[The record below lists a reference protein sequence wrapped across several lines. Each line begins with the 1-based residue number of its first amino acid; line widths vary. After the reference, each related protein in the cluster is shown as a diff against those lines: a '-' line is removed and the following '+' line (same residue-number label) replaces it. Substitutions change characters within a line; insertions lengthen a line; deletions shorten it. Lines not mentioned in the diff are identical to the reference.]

1 LPLATAG
8 LLATAGPASAQE
20 EVMTRYPYEDRA
32 DLDLAAVFEPKWDV
46 MIPMRDGVRLHTE
59 IYIPRGR
66 TEPLPIM
73 LERTP
78 YYANPQDQE
87 YSIRLAWYEEFFDE
101 GYIFVL
107 QDLRGRYES
116 EGEFVTL
123 RPNRKP
129 DDVDGT
135 DESTDFYDTIEWLVN
150 NVPGNNGRVGTWGI
164 SYGGFLATRAMVDP
178 HPALAAVSPQATC
191 ADMFIG
197 DDFHHNG
204 AFRFHYAYEA
214 AVRFEMPPELWPPEG
229 AWDKYTRYL
238 EMGPLSRVTEILDGN
253 SRMWN
258 DYVAHPNLDEYWE
271 TEMCGVL
278 PYLQGMTVPALHVT
292 GWWDAEDFY
301 GPIEVY
307 KQLEANDDDN
317 ENFLVLGPWRHGGW
331 TFEEVGRQ
339 VLDFDLESETARYF
353 RDEIHAPW
361 FAYWLKDK
369 GSLPAAEAITFQTGS
384 NEWKQY
390 DSWPAEGMVPR
401 NVYLRADGVVSFD
414 PPPASE
420 GDDTAYDEYVSDPD
434 NPVPFQYRPIHYDR
448 WHYWQAEDQRFVDGR
463 PDVLTWE
470 SEPLEEG
477 FAITGD
483 IVAHLFASTSG
494 TGADWIVKLIDVYP
508 DDHPDPAL
516 RGYQYM
522 VAGEVFRA
530 RFRNSFRVPEPV
542 VPNEIIPYTISLRD
556 RDHHALVVRAHIPRS
571 VELQAAPVG
580 EGHCGSVFLAGRD
593 SADESEFDVVFDP
606 LRFAVQDFPAAR
618 LVRVPAQLA
627 PDFLSFQR
635 DHRAGQQA
643 ASVELAAAAGV
654 LCRLSARPVAP
665 AYSLRGFV
673 ETHCPQMLPWHHD
686 HPEPGIGDSDSSV
699 ASIDIVRAFQLQR
712 AAVTE
717 LHSGAAVQ
725 WRERT
730 DALEADLPVA
740 GTTRLAAIEHV
751 RLENLVL
758 VPGDVAGESA
768 AAPVL
773 GGSVKPARPGVRA
786 RRSRREDHPFQLL
799 PLDLNFRLPRR
810 LDVHIGGRVPATA
823 STGLEP
829 EARA

>member
-1 LPLATAG
+1 MRQMECNPGHTHTHILMYSHLLPAAAVPLAAAA
-8 LLATAGPASAQE
+8 LLATAAPASAQE
-20 EVMTRYPYEDRA
+20 EVMTRYGYEDRT
-32 DLDLAAVFEPKWDV
+32 DLDLAAIFEPKWDV
-46 MIPMRDGVRLHTE
+46 MVPMRDGVRLHTE
-59 IYIPRGR
+59 IYVPRGQ

-78 YYANPQDQE
+78 YYANPQEQE
-87 YSIRLAWYEEFFDE
+87 YSIRLDWYEEFFDE

-229 AWDKYTRYL
+229 PWDKYTRYL
-238 EMGPLSRVTEILDGN
+238 EMGPLSRVTEMLNGN

-271 TEMCGVL
+271 TEMCGVF

-307 KQLEANDDDN
+307 KQLEEDDDDN

-331 TFEEVGRQ
+331 TFDEVGRQ
-339 VLDFDLESETARYF
+339 ALDFDLGSATARHF
-353 RDEIHAPW
+353 RYEIHAPW

-369 GSLPAAEAITFQTGS
+369 GALPPAEAITFQTGS
-384 NEWKQY
+384 NEWKYY
-390 DSWPAEGMVPR
+390 DNWPAEGMVPR
-401 NVYLRADGVVSFD
+401 NVYLREDGVVSFD
-414 PPPASE
+414 PPPASAT
-420 GDDTAYDEYVSDPD
+420 DADAYDEYVSDPD

-448 WHYWQAEDQRFVDGR
+448 WHLWQAEDQRFVDGR

-483 IVAHLFASTSG
+483 VVAHLYASTSG
-494 TGADWIVKLIDVYP
+494 SGADWIVKLIDVYP
-508 DDHPDPAL
+508 DDHPNQAL

-530 RFRNSFRVPEPV
+530 RFRYSFRVPEPV
-542 VPNEIIPYTISLRD
+542 VPNEITPYTISLRD
-556 RDHHALVVRAHIPRS
+556 RDHRF
-571 VELQAAPVG
+571 QAGHRIMVQVQSTWFPVIDRNPQTWVPNIF
-580 EGHCGSVFLAGRD
+580 E
-593 SADESEFDVVFDP
+593 
-606 LRFAVQDFPAAR
+606 AV
-618 LVRVPAQLA
+618 
-627 PDFLSFQR
+627 
-635 DHRAGQQA
+635 
-643 ASVELAAAAGV
+643 
-654 LCRLSARPVAP
+654 
-665 AYSLRGFV
+665 
-673 ETHCPQMLPWHHD
+673 
-686 HPEPGIGDSDSSV
+686 
-699 ASIDIVRAFQLQR
+699 
-712 AAVTE
+712 
-717 LHSGAAVQ
+717 
-725 WRERT
+725 
-730 DALEADLPVA
+730 EADFAKATKRVY
-740 GTTRLAAIEHV
+740 RSAAHPTHV
-751 RLENLVL
+751 TVL
-758 VPGDVAGESA
+758 VNPGS
-768 AAPVL
+768 
-773 GGSVKPARPGVRA
+773 
-786 RRSRREDHPFQLL
+786 
-799 PLDLNFRLPRR
+799 
-810 LDVHIGGRVPATA
+810 
-823 STGLEP
+823 
-829 EARA
+829 